1 MRLAL
6 VSLQRMSELEIPFCR
21 FCHRRA
27 GLRVRLFFSWISR
40 IGDGH
45 YFYATLLAL
54 LWIDGLAALPAIG
67 HASAVGLVG
76 HLAYRCLKRGTARI
90 RPYEEGGFDLTVPAL
105 DKYSFP
111 SGHTLHALSFT
122 LVVCAYYPFL
132 GWLLFPF
139 SLAVALSRVVLGLH
153 YPTDVAAGAAL
164 GSSLAWL
171 SMSAF

>member
-1 MRLAL
+1 MRVVDLG
-6 VSLQRMSELEIPFCR
+6 LQRMSELEIPFCR
-21 FCHRRA
+21 FCNRRA
-27 GLRVRLFFSWISR
+27 GLRVRRFFSLISR

-45 YFYATLLAL
+45 YFWAVLLAL
-54 LWIDGLAALPAIG
+54 AFIDGAAALPAIG
-67 HASAVGLVG
+67 HASAVGLIG
-76 HLAYRCLKRGTARI
+76 HFLYRNLKRGTARI

-111 SGHTLHALSFT
+111 SGHTLHALSFS

-139 SLAVALSRVVLGLH
+139 ALLVALSRVVLGLH

-164 GSSLAWL
+164 GASLAWL
-171 SMSAF
+171 SLAVA